1 MAEATGQR
9 LDAYCGVGAVALPA
23 GQVRKVMGIEA
34 FKPAFKDAQA
44 TACLNGLGK
53 TRFLAGL
60 MEEVMPTLTI
70 RFPRSWTRPA
80 GVAPLGAGSPW
91 PI

>member
-1 MAEATGQR
+1 LTIITQWLKPQGNA
-9 LDAYCGVGAVALPA
+9 LDAYCGVGAVALPLA

-44 TACLNGLGK
+44 NACLNGLGK

-60 MEEVMPTLTI
+60 TEEVMPTLTI
-70 RFPRSWTRPA
+70 RFLR
-80 GVAPLGAGSPW
+80 
-91 PI
+91 